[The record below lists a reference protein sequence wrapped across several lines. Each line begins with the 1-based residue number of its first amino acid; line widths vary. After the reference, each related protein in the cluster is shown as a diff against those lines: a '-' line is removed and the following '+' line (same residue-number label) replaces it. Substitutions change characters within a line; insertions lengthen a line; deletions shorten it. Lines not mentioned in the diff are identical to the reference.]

1 MSRLFGTDGVR
12 GVAGAELSAELALK
26 VGMAAAAVLTRDH
39 IGAKPLFLIGRDTRV
54 SGQTLET
61 ALVAGITAMGA
72 DVLLLGVLPTPAIA
86 YLVRKRGATAGIM
99 ISASHNPY
107 EYNGIKIFSSTGF
120 KLSDSA
126 EDEIQ
131 ELIDS
136 GAYLRYQKTG
146 EDIGGFEYDNRA
158 NAEYIRHVA
167 GTINENLEGMRL
179 VVDCANGSAS
189 ATAEP
194 LFKMLGCNS
203 IIINDRPDGKNINHK
218 CGSTDLSDLIRH
230 IKIHKC
236 HLGLAFDGDADR
248 CLAVDENGNVV
259 DGDGLLAIF
268 AKHFKADGWLTG
280 NTVVVT
286 VMTNF
291 GFYRFA
297 EGEGINVIS
306 ANVGDRYVLEEM
318 QRGGFVLGGEQSGHI
333 IFSEFSSTGDGQL
346 TAVQLVKILQVLGN
360 KRLSYFRD
368 IFERVP
374 QFLFN
379 IKFTAEGL
387 SAFERDNEI
396 KAKLEEI
403 EAAFG
408 KNGRILVRKSG
419 TEPLVRIMTEGLD
432 ASQASGL
439 ATEAAKFIKAK
450 LKSYLA
456 E

>member
-12 GVAGAELSAELALK
+12 GVAGTELSAELALK
-26 VGMAAAAVLTRDH
+26 IGMAAAVVLTKDCA
-39 IGAKPLFLIGRDTRV
+39 GAKPLFLIGRDTRI
-54 SGQTLET
+54 SGQMLET
-61 ALVAGITAMGA
+61 ALAAGITAVGGN
-72 DVLLLGVLPTPAIA
+72 VLILGVSPTPAVA
-86 YLVRKRGATAGIM
+86 YLVKRRGAVAGIM

-107 EYNGIKIFSSTGF
+107 EDNGIKIFSSNGF
-120 KLSDSA
+120 KLSDSV

-131 ELIDS
+131 ALIDS
-136 GAYLRYQKTG
+136 GDYQKYQKTG
-146 EDIGGFEYDNRA
+146 DDVGGFSYDNKA
-158 NAEYIRHVA
+158 NAEYIKHVA
-167 GTINENLEGMRL
+167 STINGNLEGMRI

-203 IIINDRPDGKNINHK
+203 IIINDNPTGKNINER

-268 AKHFKADGWLTG
+268 AKHFKDDGWLTG

-291 GFYRFA
+291 GFFRFA
-297 EGEGINVIS
+297 EEDGINVIS

-318 QRGGFVLGGEQSGHI
+318 QKGGFVLGGEQSGHI

-346 TAVQLVKILQVLGN
+346 TAVQLVKILQNIGN

-387 SAFERDNEI
+387 AAFEKDSEI

-403 EAAFG
+403 ATAFG
-408 KNGRILVRKSG
+408 NNGRILVRKSG

-432 ASQASGL
+432 ATQASDF
-439 ATEAAKFIKAK
+439 ATEAATFIKSK
-450 LKSYLA
+450 LKTYLVN
-456 E
+456 

>member
-12 GVAGAELSAELALK
+12 GVAGTELSAELALK
-26 VGMAAAAVLTRDH
+26 IGMAAAVVLTKDSTA
-39 IGAKPLFLIGRDTRV
+39 AKPLFLIGRDTRI
-54 SGQTLET
+54 SGQMLET
-61 ALVAGITAMGA
+61 ALAAGITAMGGN
-72 DVLLLGVLPTPAIA
+72 VLLLGVSPTPAVA
-86 YLVRKRGATAGIM
+86 YLVKRRGAVAGIM

-107 EYNGIKIFSSTGF
+107 EDNGIKIFSSSGF
-120 KLSDSA
+120 KLSDSV

-131 ELIDS
+131 SLIES
-136 GAYLRYQKTG
+136 GEYQKYLKTG
-146 EDIGGFEYDNRA
+146 GDIGGFSYDNKA
-158 NAEYIRHVA
+158 NAEYIKHVA
-167 GTINENLEGMRL
+167 STINGNLEGMRI

-203 IIINDRPDGKNINHK
+203 IIINDHPTGKNINRK

-248 CLAVDENGNVV
+248 CLAVDEDGNVV

-268 AKHFKADGWLTG
+268 AKHFKNDGWLTG

-297 EGEGINVIS
+297 EDEGINVIS
-306 ANVGDRYVLEEM
+306 ASVGDRYVLEEM
-318 QRGGFVLGGEQSGHI
+318 QKGGFVLGGEQSGHI

-346 TAVQLVKILQVLGN
+346 TAVQLVKILQNLGN

-387 SAFERDNEI
+387 AAYDKDNEI

-403 EAAFG
+403 SAKFG
-408 KNGRILVRKSG
+408 NDGRILVRKSG

-432 ASQASGL
+432 AAQASGL
-439 ATEAAKFIKAK
+439 ATEAASFIKAR
-450 LKSYLA
+450 LKKHLVN
-456 E
+456 